1 MIVILPLASAK
12 YNYSINNTLSICIQ
26 KSKYIGDIILDIIFS
41 LLSSGVATIIM
52 KITDLRS
59 APAGRFSLRKNMRVD
74 IGMAF

>member
-1 MIVILPLASAK
+1 MYTEKLI
-12 YNYSINNTLSICIQ
+12 YWRHF
-26 KSKYIGDIILDIIFS
+26 LDIFFLIFS
-41 LLSSGVATIIM
+41 LLSSGVTTIIM